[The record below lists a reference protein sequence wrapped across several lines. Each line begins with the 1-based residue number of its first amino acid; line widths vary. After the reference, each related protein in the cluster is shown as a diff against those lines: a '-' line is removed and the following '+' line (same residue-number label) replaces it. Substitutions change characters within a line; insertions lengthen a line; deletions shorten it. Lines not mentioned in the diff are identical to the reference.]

1 MFTSIFL
8 DVNCSEAVGRMRVR
22 PCNLASFLAGG
33 NQAQNHEGGP
43 AQGFPSLKNKVCTYI
58 TNLHMVTFHSQWS
71 RMFFFIYIKNLII
84 L

>member
-33 NQAQNHEGGP
+33 NPAQNHEGGR
-43 AQGFPSLKNKVCTYI
+43 AQCFPSLNNKVCT
-58 TNLHMVTFHSQWS
+58 
-71 RMFFFIYIKNLII
+71 
-84 L
+84 